1 MSELFRGMKEG
12 ANGLPEVGPSSRC
25 LGVRPRIDVPAAL
38 PGDSVQP
45 GQGGM
50 SVSPDDPVSLPYF
63 RRPPDLGGTSRDPV
77 WRIAEADLGRDLL
90 YCADPARAGHGFV
103 EPSGPMT
110 LGEYQ
115 QALARTQSAWR
126 RI

>member
-1 MSELFRGMKEG
+1 MPELFRGMKED
-12 ANGLPEVGPSSRC
+12 AKGLPEVGQTSRR
-25 LGVRPRIDVPAAL
+25 LGVRPGIDVPATL
-38 PGDSVQP
+38 PADPVLS

-50 SVSPDDPVSLPYF
+50 SVSPDDPMSLPYF

-77 WRIAEADLGRDLL
+77 WRLAETDLGRDLL
-90 YCADPARAGHGFV
+90 YRADPARAGHGFV
-103 EPSGPMT
+103 EPSRLMT

-115 QALARTQSAWR
+115 QALAQTQSAWR